1 MKKSTAKIKMNIKNL
16 RPVNEMSFV
25 LQSQIEKRRTQK
37 GEKTSCEINCHLCE
51 INLNIKQMKAGV
63 YKSNYAN

>member
-1 MKKSTAKIKMNIKNL
+1 MN
-16 RPVNEMSFV
+16 FV

-51 INLNIKQMKAGV
+51 INLNIKQMKQGV